1 MELRHDGIS
10 CARLRI
16 EAANLAML
24 MADRV
29 KWSAMDSDDLTPEQ
43 AGTLYRGLVGG
54 MNYLLRLRTRMEK
67 TGFLPDDPL
76 YQMVC
81 KAYDAM
87 HQSWVEFHYRSCKSG
102 VGRPSRDENRGT

>member
-1 MELRHDGIS
+1 
-10 CARLRI
+10 
-16 EAANLAML
+16 
-24 MADRV
+24 MAGWV

-67 TGFLPDDPL
+67 AGFRPDDPV
-76 YQMVC
+76 YEMVY

-87 HQSWVEFHYRSCKSG
+87 HRLSVELHYRSCKSG
-102 VGRPSRDENRGT
+102 VGRPNGDELKRK